1 MSEGAGS
8 GEQGAG
14 EDPAPIAYA
23 LSDETL
29 WVAEPG
35 SIQSYRDLR
44 VWQGAMDLVEAVY
57 RLSEGFPSDERFGL
71 TAQIRRAAVSVPSNI
86 AEGWGRAS
94 RNEYLQFLR
103 YAQGS
108 LREAETQWL
117 IARRLGF
124 ADDPAVGDLESRAQV
139 VGRQLITLT
148 RALR

>member
-1 MSEGAGS
+1 MTQGAGS

-14 EDPAPIAYA
+14 ERPVVYPLGAEHG
-23 LSDETL
+23 L
-29 WVAEPG
+29 VAEG
-35 SIQSYRDLR
+35 KIESYRDLR

-57 RLSEGFPSDERFGL
+57 AASGGFPTDERFGL
-71 TAQIRRAAVSVPSNI
+71 TSQIRRSAVSVPSNI

-94 RNEYLQFLR
+94 RNEYVQFLR

-117 IARRLGF
+117 LAGRLGF
-124 ADDPAVGDLESRAQV
+124 LSTETVADLEDRSQV
-139 VGRQLITLT
+139 IGRQLIALM